1 MTSGPPGGHFFPR
14 GHVRKQICR
23 GVAHNQRDQFEFAQR
38 DLQKRQMHFQAV
50 FALVRG
56 IQRRYQRQ
64 RADPGQRLLIHKD
77 GVQRRL
83 ENQFSAPSVGQRPGI
98 TTSQRGHVPW
108 EVILYSWI
116 K

>member
-1 MTSGPPGGHFFPR
+1 MSGNRFA
-14 GHVRKQICR
+14 
-23 GVAHNQRDQFEFAQR
+23 VASPNNQRHQFEFAQR
-38 DLQKRQMHFQAV
+38 DLQKRQMHFQVV

-64 RADPGQRLLIHKD
+64 RADPRERLFLQ
-77 GVQRRL
+77 GNGAQRRL
-83 ENQFSAPSVGQRPGI
+83 ENRFSASSVGQRPGI
-98 TTSQRGHVPW
+98 TPPQRGHVPW